1 MEHNRDT
8 SKQDDEINGSD
19 KEMMENRETEE
30 YNMDTI
36 GHISNM
42 MEDAVNRVGQT
53 SDKSQQMEWT
63 PDTMEQKEGT
73 IQQREGVM
81 ELDNSTVLS
90 YLECPVCILPPRTS
104 PIYQCPTGHLV
115 CCECQPSLSRCPI
128 CNVRF
133 RKILT
138 RDFFAEKLLELLE
151 RKCRF
156 EVDGCDF
163 ISKVSVDLVEHE
175 RNCPWKQSLPVRRR
189 RRKESSSNQDDT
201 DNGGDGDEMEEGDND
216 EDEALEEDLLDDDDE
231 DEDDVIEV
239 EDVFV
244 SNFAFIVVLLRA
256 YMLEFAKYDPS
267 DSDNFFFEY
276 FLLFLLCVWLYHV
289 WQENGFHILLDETSP
304 YIAGWFAA
312 TVLGLM
318 LLKSMY
324 LGPVGEGGAEQSE
337 AVYRGVMGTVKPAVT
352 LATGLFCCAIH
363 AYVYDL
369 REESWFVLGCVMVIS
384 VILSGL
390 EAVWDLQAQM
400 DLFYYIIF
408 WLQSFFIV
416 LPFGMIGRHFLEF

>member
-1 MEHNRDT
+1 MDL
-8 SKQDDEINGSD
+8 S
-19 KEMMENRETEE
+19 EE
-30 YNMDTI
+30 
-36 GHISNM
+36 S
-42 MEDAVNRVGQT
+42 
-53 SDKSQQMEWT
+53 
-63 PDTMEQKEGT
+63 
-73 IQQREGVM
+73 
-81 ELDNSTVLS
+81 VLAH
-90 YLECPVCILPPRTS
+90 LECPVCILPPRAS
-104 PIYQCPTGHLV
+104 PVYQCPTGHIV
-115 CCECQPSLSRCPI
+115 CSDCQPSLSRCPI

-156 EVDGCDF
+156 EVFGCEF
-163 ISKVSVDLVEHE
+163 ACKVSNDLVEHE
-175 RNCPWKQSLPVRRR
+175 RTCPSKPPQPVK
-189 RRKESSSNQDDT
+189 RKKRKDSSQAEGE
-201 DNGGDGDEMEEGDND
+201 DNEVAENVEDPDNEEEILDEELLEDEEEG
-216 EDEALEEDLLDDDDE
+216 EEE
-231 DEDDVIEV
+231 EDVIEV

-289 WQENGFHILLDETSP
+289 WQENGFHIMLDETSP

-312 TVLGLM
+312 TVIGLM
-318 LLKSMY
+318 VLKHTY
-324 LGPVGEGGAEQSE
+324 LGQPPTEVEGGVTEEAEV
-337 AVYRGVMGTVKPAVT
+337 VYQGVMGLVKPCIT

-369 REESWFVLGCVMVIS
+369 REESWFVLGCVMAIS
-384 VILSGL
+384 VLLGGL
-390 EAVWDLQAQM
+390 ELVWSLQSQM